1 MKSLK
6 FLTIIALLAFFA
18 NTQKVLAQGSD
29 IDLLKEQIEAKKNE
43 ISVNEEILISGIS
56 ALKRVN
62 ISLQELKDKQA
73 SREEIARKQKVVS
86 SVQKRLSNL
95 KSLIQVKKTELA
107 PLESK
112 LLRKTKKAQEKLASN
127 KTTTNTKTGT
137 IADVDV
143 TDKDAE
149 RLNLLKIKLENARKK
164 LEADRKAREI
174 AYLNEQEALRL
185 QAEQLNKLDS
195 QIKAKEESIVKEKTT
210 LISDYEDDISINEEI
225 LLSGIEGLNKM
236 KSKLET
242 AKKDST
248 TSKESIQRKQ
258 AIIIKIEARLAKIRG
273 DINAKKIELEKLKQK

>member
-6 FLTIIALLAFFA
+6 FLTIIALLAFFV

-62 ISLQELKDKQA
+62 VSLQELKDKQA

-112 LLRKTKKAQEKLASN
+112 LLRKTKKAQEKLASKN
-127 KTTTNTKTGT
+127 AATNTTTDI

-149 RLNLLKIKLENARKK
+149 RLSQLKAKLENARKK

-185 QAEQLNKLDS
+185 QAEQLNKLDN

-225 LLSGIEGLNKM
+225 LLSGIEGLNRM

-258 AIIIKIEARLAKIRG
+258 AIIVKIEARLAKIRG